1 MLKQCLNWP
10 VSVCTWS
17 MQNDLDCIDA
27 LMKNAGIG
35 HVHLD
40 LRPVCIDGVK
50 DFLQN
55 VRRRNWS
62 VSAAMIGFPQEDYT
76 TLDTIRTTGGIVPED
91 CWPKNQDCFLNA
103 IDTAAQL
110 GVAFLSAH
118 IGFIDHTKK
127 DEYKKLLGRIRS
139 LADAAAQKKVMI
151 LMETGQETAAELKHC
166 LTDLNHPAVGINFD
180 PANMIL
186 YGKGNPI
193 EAVRILAPWIRHV
206 HIKDA
211 IASQT
216 PGQWGSEV
224 VWGTG
229 QVDPDA
235 FLTALKDIG
244 YKGALAIEREA
255 GQTRQEDIRLAIDRL
270 IRLH

>member
-1 MLKQCLNWP
+1 MKKCLDWP
-10 VSVCTWS
+10 VSICTWS
-17 MQNDLDCIDA
+17 MKNEFDRIDT
-27 LMKNAGIG
+27 LMKATGIG

-40 LRPVCIDGVK
+40 LRPACIDQSMDYV
-50 DFLQN
+50 QN

-76 TLDTIRTTGGIVPED
+76 TLQTIQQTGGIVPED
-91 CWPKNQDCFLNA
+91 CWPKNKDTFLRA
-103 IDTAAQL
+103 IDTAAEL
-110 GVAFLSAH
+110 GVAYLSAH
-118 IGFIDHTKK
+118 IGFIDHSQKAA
-127 DEYKKLLGRIRS
+127 YKKLLDRTAS
-139 LADAAAQKKVMI
+139 LADSASKKKVTL
-151 LMETGQETAAELKHC
+151 LMETGQETAAELKQC
-166 LTDLNHPAVGINFD
+166 LADLNHPAVGLNFD

-193 EAVRILAPWIRHV
+193 EAVRILSPWIRHV

-229 QVDPDA
+229 QVGAEA
-235 FLTALKDIG
+235 FLSALKDID
-244 YKGALAIEREA
+244 YKGAIAVEREA
-255 GQTRQEDIRLAIDRL
+255 GQTREEDIHLAIDRL
-270 IRLH
+270 IRFQ